1 MTLLDSANPVAGSR
15 VPPSI
20 RLDDLVAA
28 TGGRLLGPTTV
39 THFTT
44 AAVDSRHVIPGSLF
58 VALRGER
65 VDGHA
70 FVAEAAANG
79 ATAALVERPVTLPAG
94 STVALVQVP
103 DALTALQELAAW
115 WRSRSAVRVVGITG
129 STGKTIAKEI
139 VADVL
144 SRTRSV
150 LRNEGNLNSETGL
163 PMTLLRLEPAHE
175 VAVLEMS
182 MYTGGRDRPPGR
194 DRAAGG
200 GRGAGGPPDASRA
213 RGQHRGHRPRQVGAP
228 RRPAPRT
235 GWPS

>member
-1 MTLLDSANPVAGSR
+1 M
-15 VPPSI
+15 
-20 RLDDLVAA
+20 
-28 TGGRLLGPTTV
+28 
-39 THFTT
+39 
-44 AAVDSRHVIPGSLF
+44 
-58 VALRGER
+58 
-65 VDGHA
+65 
-70 FVAEAAANG
+70 
-79 ATAALVERPVTLPAG
+79 
-94 STVALVQVP
+94 ALVQVP

-144 SRTRSV
+144 ARTRSV

-182 MYTGGRDRPPGR
+182 MYTEGEIARLAEIARP
-194 DRAAGG
+194 GG
-200 GRGAGGPPDASRA
+200 GRGAGGPPDPSGA

-228 RRPAPRT
+228 RRPARPT